1 MKPFSEQTLYEI
13 LEIPDD
19 APSAEIERAYQRA
32 RAIYQPGSLASYT
45 LMAPDEAADLGRR
58 IEEAKA
64 VLLDPVAR
72 AGYDAR
78 LATGTPLPRTGHTHD
93 STPTVTATAPPGF
106 EVSGPAPGARA
117 AAGPPAPA
125 EAAVVEAAPRAVVV
139 EAPAPAVLPQLPPLA
154 PDEPAASP
162 RAVTPIPL
170 AAALP
175 ARAAAQASAAPPSSP
190 PFAALAER
198 PAAEVVAAPARSAER
213 PLVFP
218 DDARWSGELLRQA
231 REARGIS
238 VAQLAERT
246 RISRHHIENVEAD
259 SYPKLPAAV
268 YLRGIV
274 MALARELRLDG
285 QKVARSYLET
295 MAAARG
301 GPH

>member
-1 MKPFSEQTLYEI
+1 VKPFSEQTLYEI

-32 RAIYQPGSLASYT
+32 RAIYDPGSLASYT

-106 EVSGPAPGARA
+106 EAAGPVPGARA
-117 AAGPPAPA
+117 AAGPPALA
-125 EAAVVEAAPRAVVV
+125 AAAVVEAPVGVVA
-139 EAPAPAVLPQLPPLA
+139 EASAPAVLPQLPPLA
-154 PDEPAASP
+154 PDEPAAPP
-162 RAVTPIPL
+162 RAVAPIPL

-175 ARAAAQASAAPPSSP
+175 ARAAAQASAAAPTSP
-190 PFAALAER
+190 PFAAVAER
-198 PAAEVVAAPARSAER
+198 PAAEAAGAPARPAER

-218 DDARWSGELLRQA
+218 DDARWSGELLRQV
-231 REARGIS
+231 REARGMT

-295 MAAARG
+295 MAAARSG
-301 GPH
+301 SR